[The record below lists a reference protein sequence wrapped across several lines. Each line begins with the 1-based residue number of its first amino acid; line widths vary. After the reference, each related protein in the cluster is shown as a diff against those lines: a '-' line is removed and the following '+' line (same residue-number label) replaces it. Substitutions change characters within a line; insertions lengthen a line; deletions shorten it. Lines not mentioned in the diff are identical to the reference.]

1 MKTTITIAGNL
12 GISPFNV
19 FEQDI
24 DEVILLLNYYLLIGA
39 ETPTET
45 MPATLNDKDESEAF
59 WALL

>member
-12 GISPFNV
+12 GISPFDV
-19 FEQDI
+19 FKQDI
-24 DEVILLLNYYLLIGA
+24 DEVILLINYYLFIGA

-45 MPATLNDKDESEAF
+45 TPAILSDKDESEAF